1 MGKSGEQMLLC
12 SWLHV
17 LTIAWLGFVLRKPS
31 RSLSGFSLSRL
42 LSFVH
47 LAGWEEHSL

>member
-1 MGKSGEQMLLC
+1 MGKSGEQMLPR

-17 LTIAWLGFVLRKPS
+17 VMIAWLGFVLRKPS
-31 RSLSGFSLSRL
+31 RSLSGFSLGRL